1 MTDTTQ
7 NNQAPAA
14 SGASATG
21 RISVIGLTLMT
32 VAAVVSLRGLPLMA
46 DEGTTLLF
54 YIGFAS
60 LIFLIPAALVAA
72 ELGGMF
78 AHSTGGVYEWIKAPF
93 GARAGFVAI
102 WLQWI
107 QNVVW
112 YPTVLAFAAA
122 SLAYVIGRPSL
133 ADDGVYTGTVIIAAY
148 WFATGIA
155 LTGTS
160 AAARFTS
167 IGFVLGTVVPGLL
180 IIALGAAWI
189 ADGNAMAFLADA
201 GANAGSHGHVRLFP
215 HITSLSSIAF
225 LGGIVLLFAGV
236 EVHAVH
242 ANELK
247 NPAKDFPKAIL
258 LSVVIIVGLFLLGSL
273 ALASIVP
280 ADKIALDQGPMQ
292 AFDIA
297 LKGFNLGWM
306 VPVLALLIALGALAG
321 VMSWIT
327 GPSRGLLRTARDG
340 ELPPF
345 LAKTNKNGVQ
355 VVILITQGLI
365 VTVLASLY
373 FFLKNVSV
381 AFFLLSAMTITLYLV
396 MYMMMY
402 AAAIRLRIT
411 HPETPRSYRV
421 PGGMAG
427 MMIVAGIGF
436 AGVAFAFVTS
446 FFPPSQLPVGS
457 PATYVAVV
465 ATGFVVFIGLP
476 ILIHSMKRPS
486 WVKIEDEQQPGSSS

>member
-1 MTDTTQ
+1 MSETP
-7 NNQAPAA
+7 QAPAA
-14 SGASATG
+14 AAAKG
-21 RISVIGLTLMT
+21 RISVLGLAMMT

-54 YIGFAS
+54 YVGFAS
-60 LIFLIPAALVAA
+60 LIFLVPAALVAA

-78 AHSTGGVYEWIKAPF
+78 AQSTGGVYDWVKAPF

-122 SLAYVIGRPSL
+122 SLAYVIGKPSL
-133 ADDGVYTGTVIIAAY
+133 ADDGIYTGSVIIGAY
-148 WFATGIA
+148 WFATAIA

-167 IGFVLGTVVPGLL
+167 VGFVLGTVVPGLL

-189 ADGNAMAFLADA
+189 AEGNAIAFLPEAA
-201 GANAGSHGHVRLFP
+201 SGAQAHIRLFP
-215 HITSLSSIAF
+215 HITGLSSIAF

-247 NPAKDFPKAIL
+247 DPHRDFPKAIL
-258 LSVVIIVGLFLLGSL
+258 LSVAIIVVLFLLGSL
-273 ALASIVP
+273 ALAAIVP

-292 AFDIA
+292 AFSIA
-297 LKGFNLGWM
+297 LTGFNLGWL
-306 VPVLALLIALGALAG
+306 VPVLALLITLGALAG

-345 LAKTNKNGVQ
+345 LARTNKNGIQ
-355 VVILITQGLI
+355 VVILVLQGCI

-402 AAAIRLRIT
+402 AAAVRLRIT
-411 HPETPRSYRV
+411 HPEAPRSYKV
-421 PGGMAG
+421 PGGLMG
-427 MMIVAGIGF
+427 MLLIAGIGF

-457 PATYVAVV
+457 PSTYVAVV
-465 ATGFVVFIGLP
+465 AAGFVVFTGLP
-476 ILIHSMKRPS
+476 ILIHALKRPS
-486 WVKIEDEQQPGSSS
+486 WVKLDDDGS

>member
-1 MTDTTQ
+1 MSETS
-7 NNQAPAA
+7 QAEQGQ
-14 SGASATG
+14 SGRGSSATG
-21 RISVIGLTLMT
+21 RISVIGLAMMT

-46 DEGTTLLF
+46 VEGTALLF
-54 YIGFAS
+54 YIGFAAF
-60 LIFLIPAALVAA
+60 IFLIPAALVAA

-78 AHSTGGVYEWIKAPF
+78 AHSTGGIYDWVKAPF

-122 SLAYVIGRPSL
+122 SLAYVIGRPEL
-133 ADDGVYTGTVIIAAY
+133 ADNGIYTGTVIIAAY
-148 WFATGIA
+148 WFATAIA

-167 IGFVLGTVVPGLL
+167 AGFLLGTVVPGLL

-189 ADGNAMAFLADA
+189 VDGHTLAFLTDTASTGN
-201 GANAGSHGHVRLFP
+201 GASHLRFFP
-215 HITSLSSIAF
+215 HITGLSSLAF

-247 NPAKDFPKAIL
+247 NPSRDFPKAIF
-258 LSVVIIVGLFLLGSL
+258 LSVVIIVALFLLGSL

-297 LKGFNLGWM
+297 LQGYGLGWL

-345 LAKTNKNGVQ
+345 LARTNKNGIQ
-355 VVILITQGLI
+355 VTILLIQGGI
-365 VTVLASLY
+365 VTVLALLY
-373 FFLKNVSV
+373 FFMKNVSV

-402 AAAIRLRIT
+402 AAVVRLRIT
-411 HPETPRSYRV
+411 RPDATRSYKV
-421 PGGMAG
+421 PGGLAG
-427 MMIVAGIGF
+427 LVAIAGIGF

-457 PATYVAVV
+457 PVTYVGVV
-465 ATGFVVFIGLP
+465 AAGFVVFICLP
-476 ILIHSMKRPS
+476 ILIHAMKRPS
-486 WVKIEDEQQPGSSS
+486 WVRIEDAEPDA

>member
-7 NNQAPAA
+7 NSNAPA
-14 SGASATG
+14 SSNSVATG

-122 SLAYVIGRPSL
+122 SLAYVIGRPEL
-133 ADDGVYTGTVIIAAY
+133 ADDGIYTGTVIIAAY
-148 WFATGIA
+148 WFATAIA

-180 IIALGAAWI
+180 IIALGGAWI

-201 GANAGSHGHVRLFP
+201 SSTSGGHMRLFP
-215 HITSLSSIAF
+215 HITGLSSIAF

-247 NPAKDFPKAIL
+247 NPARDFPKAIL

-297 LKGFNLGWM
+297 LKGFNLGWL
-306 VPVLALLIALGALAG
+306 VPVLAMLIALGALAG

-345 LAKTNKNGVQ
+345 LAKTNKNGIQ
-355 VVILITQGLI
+355 VVILITQGII

-402 AAAIRLRIT
+402 AAAVRLRIT
-411 HPETPRSYRV
+411 HPETPRSYKV
-421 PGGMAG
+421 PGGMIG
-427 MMIVAGIGF
+427 MLLVAGIGF

-446 FFPPSQLPVGS
+446 FFPPSQLPIGS

-465 ATGFVVFIGLP
+465 AIGFVVFIGLP
-476 ILIHSMKRPS
+476 ILIHSLKRPS
-486 WVKIEDEQQPGSSS
+486 WVKIEDD

>member
-1 MTDTTQ
+1 MTETTHEPDR
-7 NNQAPAA
+7 PAKDR
-14 SGASATG
+14 SATG
-21 RISVIGLTLMT
+21 AISVLGLALMT

-46 DEGTTLLF
+46 VEGTTLLF
-54 YIGFAS
+54 YIGFAAF
-60 LIFLIPAALVAA
+60 IFLIPAALVAA

-78 AHSTGGVYEWIKAPF
+78 AHSSGGVYDWVKAPF

-122 SLAYVIGRPSL
+122 SLAYVIGRPTL
-133 ADDGVYTGTVIIAAY
+133 ADNGIYTGSVIIGAY
-148 WFATGIA
+148 WFATAIA

-167 IGFVLGTVVPGLL
+167 AGFLLGTVVPGLL

-189 ADGNAMAFLADA
+189 ADGHAMAFLAETA
-201 GANAGSHGHVRLFP
+201 ASGSGEHHLRLFP
-215 HITSLSSIAF
+215 HITGLSSLAF

-247 NPAKDFPKAIL
+247 NPSRDFPKAIL
-258 LSVVIIVGLFLLGSL
+258 LSVVIIVALFLLGSL

-297 LKGFNLGWM
+297 LKGFGLGWL

-345 LAKTNKNGVQ
+345 LARTNKNGIQ
-355 VVILITQGLI
+355 VTILLIQGGI
-365 VTVLASLY
+365 VTVLALLY
-373 FFLKNVSV
+373 FVMKNVSV

-402 AAAIRLRIT
+402 AAAVRLRMT
-411 HPETPRSYRV
+411 QPDAPRSYRV
-421 PGGMAG
+421 PGGITG
-427 MMIVAGIGF
+427 MLVIAGIGF

-457 PATYVAVV
+457 PATYVGVV
-465 ATGFVVFIGLP
+465 AAGFVVFIGLP
-476 ILIHSMKRPS
+476 ILIHALKRPS
-486 WVKIEDEQQPGSSS
+486 WVQEGAGEAE

>member
-1 MTDTTQ
+1 MSDPA
-7 NNQAPAA
+7 QAGTERPAKD
-14 SGASATG
+14 SSATG
-21 RISVIGLTLMT
+21 KITVLGLAMMT

-46 DEGTTLLF
+46 VEGTTLLF
-54 YIGFAS
+54 YIGFAAF
-60 LIFLIPAALVAA
+60 IFLIPAALVAA

-78 AHSTGGVYEWIKAPF
+78 AHSTGGIYDWVKAPF

-122 SLAYVIGRPSL
+122 SLAYVIGRPEL
-133 ADDGVYTGTVIIAAY
+133 AADGIYTGSVIIAAY
-148 WFATGIA
+148 WFATIIA

-167 IGFVLGTVVPGLL
+167 AGFLLGTVVPGLL

-189 ADGNAMAFLADA
+189 ADGQTMAFLDSTSVTGGDA
-201 GANAGSHGHVRLFP
+201 HLRFFP
-215 HITSLSSIAF
+215 HITGLSSLAF

-247 NPAKDFPKAIL
+247 SPARDFPKAIL
-258 LSVVIIVGLFLLGSL
+258 LSVMIIVALFLLGSL

-280 ADKIALDQGPMQ
+280 ANEIALDQGPMQ
-292 AFDIA
+292 ALQIA
-297 LKGFNLGWM
+297 LKEFGLGWL
-306 VPVLALLIALGALAG
+306 VPILALLIALGALAG

-345 LAKTNKNGVQ
+345 LARTNKNGVQ
-355 VVILITQGLI
+355 VTILLIQGGI
-365 VTVLASLY
+365 VTVLALLY
-373 FFLKNVSV
+373 FVLKNVSV

-402 AAAIRLRIT
+402 AAAIRLRLT
-411 HPETPRSYRV
+411 QPDAERSYKV
-421 PGGMAG
+421 PGGLGGLIA
-427 MMIVAGIGF
+427 VAGIGF

-457 PATYVAVV
+457 PAIYVGVV
-465 ATGFVVFIGLP
+465 TAGFVVFIGLP
-476 ILIHSMKRPS
+476 ILIHTLKRPS
-486 WVKIEDEQQPGSSS
+486 WVQNHTETNAQT

>member
-1 MTDTTQ
+1 MTDTLQ
-7 NNQAPAA
+7 NKNAPAM
-14 SGASATG
+14 SGASSTG

-32 VAAVVSLRGLPLMA
+32 VAAVVSLRGLPMMA
-46 DEGTTLLF
+46 EAGTTLLF

-78 AHSTGGVYEWIKAPF
+78 ASSTGGVYEWIKAPF

-122 SLAYVIGRPSL
+122 SLAYVIGKPSL
-133 ADDGVYTGTVIIAAY
+133 ASDGVYTGTVIIGAY
-148 WFATGIA
+148 WFATVIA

-167 IGFVLGTVVPGLL
+167 VGFVLGTVVPGLL
-180 IIALGAAWI
+180 IIALGAAWL
-189 ADGNAMAFLADA
+189 ADGNPMEFM
-201 GANAGSHGHVRLFP
+201 ANADMVGGADGHVRLFP
-215 HITSLSSIAF
+215 HITGLSSIAF

-247 NPAKDFPKAIL
+247 DPHRDFPKAIF
-258 LSVVIIVGLFLLGSL
+258 LSVAIIVGLFLLGSL

-297 LKGFNLGWM
+297 LKGFNLGWL

-345 LAKTNKNGVQ
+345 LAKTNKNGIQ
-355 VVILITQGLI
+355 VVILLTQGCI

-373 FFLKNVSV
+373 FFLDNVSV

-402 AAAIRLRIT
+402 AAAVRLRIS
-411 HPETPRSYRV
+411 HPETPRSYKV
-421 PGGMAG
+421 PGGMFG
-427 MMIVAGIGF
+427 MLVVSGIGF

-446 FFPPSQLPVGS
+446 FFPPSQLPIGS

-476 ILIHSMKRPS
+476 ILIHSLKRPS
-486 WVKIEDEQQPGSSS
+486 WVKIEDGDD